1 VTNSESE
8 PGVERGDTR
17 SRILHAA
24 AAAIAERG
32 WGAVSTRDIAER
44 AGVNNAL
51 IHYYFGTR
59 QQLLRA
65 AAIDAILRDLQAPGE
80 ILARAPSLGIGLS
93 EVIHWIRAYGAAS
106 QGARLFAETM
116 LESTRDDMLRAAL
129 GGAAAAFR
137 ALLATRLA
145 AEDAAPAGVSANGAA
160 VLLAAAL
167 DGLLLHYILDPALDL
182 AGAAAALQAFLHQSA
197 AEAGGGDDQHD

>member
-80 ILARAPSLGIGLS
+80 ILARAPSLAAGLRD
-93 EVIHWIRAYGAAS
+93 VVLWIRGYGAAS
-106 QGARLFAETM
+106 EGARLFAETM